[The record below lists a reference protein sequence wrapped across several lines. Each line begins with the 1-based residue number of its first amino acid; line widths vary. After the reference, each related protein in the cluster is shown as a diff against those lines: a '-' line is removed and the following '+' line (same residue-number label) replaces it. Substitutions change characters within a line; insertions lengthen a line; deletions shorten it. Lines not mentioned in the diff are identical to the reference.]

1 MHRAA
6 ERINTSIVMANEEV
20 IIPTNLV
27 VNVTMTG
34 VGAAANRTTV
44 VTFVAAHSRCIPTV
58 VVPVVVPREVAE
70 LVKVLERTIRH
81 VVLGHTIR
89 FAPLQVDKALGPVHL
104 VRVQRLRKV
113 TGQAAVVA
121 VGGVNTMMV
130 EVAILIESMAM
141 NDPQVVAMVA
151 DMKMM
156 TIYRG
161 LRQSLK
167 GSAQYIIMMV

>member
-1 MHRAA
+1 
-6 ERINTSIVMANEEV
+6 
-20 IIPTNLV
+20 
-27 VNVTMTG
+27 
-34 VGAAANRTTV
+34 
-44 VTFVAAHSRCIPTV
+44 
-58 VVPVVVPREVAE
+58 
-70 LVKVLERTIRH
+70 
-81 VVLGHTIR
+81 
-89 FAPLQVDKALGPVHL
+89 
-104 VRVQRLRKV
+104 
-113 TGQAAVVA
+113 
-121 VGGVNTMMV
+121 MMV

>member
-1 MHRAA
+1 M
-6 ERINTSIVMANEEV
+6 
-20 IIPTNLV
+20 
-27 VNVTMTG
+27 
-34 VGAAANRTTV
+34 
-44 VTFVAAHSRCIPTV
+44 
-58 VVPVVVPREVAE
+58 VVPREVAK

-151 DMKMM
+151 DMKMI